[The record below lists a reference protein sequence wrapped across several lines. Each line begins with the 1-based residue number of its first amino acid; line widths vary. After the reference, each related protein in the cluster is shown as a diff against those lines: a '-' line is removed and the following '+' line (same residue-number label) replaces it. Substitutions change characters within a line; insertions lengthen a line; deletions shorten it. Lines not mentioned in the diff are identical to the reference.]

1 MHPKKQL
8 SFLKNEFFSTLFS
21 DCNNGALLMNFLDI
35 LIALPLGFLIF
46 KGYKR
51 GLIFELASL
60 AGIVVGCIVAVRL
73 ANWFSLFVGLEGDS
87 AFLVSFFVLFVGVV
101 ILAIFLGKLVER
113 FVKLIHVGFLNN
125 LAGALLGMAKGV
137 CIVGVLLYYIAVIDL
152 NEKILTCNLKQSSML
167 YRPVLKAGSQLVGKL
182 DDYLDER
189 KKEVAC

>member
-1 MHPKKQL
+1 
-8 SFLKNEFFSTLFS
+8 
-21 DCNNGALLMNFLDI
+21 MNFLDI
-35 LIALPLGFLIF
+35 LIALPLGYLVF

-60 AGIVVGCIVAVRL
+60 TGIVVGCIVAVRL